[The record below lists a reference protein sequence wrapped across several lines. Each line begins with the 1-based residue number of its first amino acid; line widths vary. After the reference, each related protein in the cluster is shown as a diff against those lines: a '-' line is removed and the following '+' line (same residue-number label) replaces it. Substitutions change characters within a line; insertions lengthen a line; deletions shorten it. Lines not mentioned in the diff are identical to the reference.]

1 MKEFQKI
8 TLLPKDT
15 NSHGTIFGGVI
26 MSYIDLAGAACC
38 RDSFRNPRFL
48 TVVLRELT
56 FQAPVQVGDLLT
68 LSGEIESTGTT
79 SVTVRIL
86 ATARRR
92 DTHEDIT
99 VTEAELV
106 YVAVDRNG
114 RKTPLVRWDS

>member
-8 TLLPKDT
+8 TLLPRDT

-38 RDSFRNPRFL
+38 RDRFRNSRFT
-48 TVVLRELT
+48 TVVLRELV
-56 FQAPVQVGDLLT
+56 FQAPVYVGDLLT
-68 LSGEIESTGTT
+68 LSGEITATGTT

-86 ATARRR
+86 ASARRR
-92 DTHEDIT
+92 DTHEDVV

-106 YVAVDRNG
+106 YVAVDQDG
-114 RKTPLVRWDS
+114 RKTPLQPWER

>member
-1 MKEFQKI
+1 MKEYQKI

-26 MSYIDLAGAACC
+26 ISYIDLAGAACC
-38 RDSFRNPRFL
+38 RDRYCNPRFS

-56 FQAPVQVGDLLT
+56 FQAPVHVGDLLT

-106 YVAVDRNG
+106 YVAVDQDG
-114 RKTPLVRWDS
+114 RKTPLVRWNP